1 MAGFST
7 KANKFAQNGMRF
19 LFAPELKSSFKP
31 TGGLFVGFV
40 KMVAEFLATAKLI
53 PATHRALHPATAR
66 DARMGEVL
74 ALAYSNLRQPGA
86 RPDQYIVFAALVS
99 LLGLITIMAVYT
111 AANLLFGAAHAA
123 ALSLEV
129 GPFTLSLWAEDG
141 CSGGETTSLF
151 TAPCNDMAQQ
161 WIDVLLLGVTDTWF
175 AKQIVSTP
183 VSAGLEAM
191 FATYSAAMLV
201 LGGMLVLYHMLAIVA
216 GTAQEGKFG
225 GRSMNH
231 IWAPIRLVM
240 AIGLLVPI
248 GYHGLNSGQV
258 VVVNVAKW
266 GSGLATNI
274 WIAFADSYADN
285 SGAFV
290 IAPPTPKVFNSTK
303 EALKILTCVHGLR
316 AMQEEIA
323 DAAGAATVSFGPGD
337 WINLPGSNMQIKSWD
352 YKKGTLDG
360 SYSDIQNNI
369 CGVVTTLNP
378 EYGTEVKFSQM
389 LASTGSISVSFQLR
403 QEIIS
408 VQKSSIDLLMRDDG
422 TLDKLAKDIFWAVNT
437 PNTGAMATTDFV
449 FDFNTAVSEYRTAL
463 NTSIASAVVSSGIG
477 DYRIRDDAVARGW
490 MSASVWFNTIARYN
504 AMVLDYSQEIAKV
517 YPHPD
522 KPATVFDPALI
533 NRIAVAINFI
543 DQMVQDMPML
553 ATSSST
559 EITEWAEVESAM
571 GTQGSTAMDV
581 FFNMLT
587 ANFKEIM
594 GNMYGSSK
602 DVTLDPTPMFRAMEL
617 NTANPLAELS
627 TLGHRLIGGA
637 MAIFKSMEE
646 CVSNKKADAEWGG
659 GKDNWSPTELR
670 SGSAC
675 IGQGGG
681 FGGTYF
687 MISLLSGM
695 IAAGVTLGYMLPL
708 LPFIR
713 FMFGILSWILAL
725 IETVIAIP
733 VVALAHIKMD
743 GDGLSGPMA
752 RGAYLLLLQLFLRP
766 TLMVFGLIAALLIFN
781 FMIVALNEFYTQ
793 AVSGATDSGKLGGI
807 GVVIYSVIYASLA
820 YAFANASFKAID
832 MIPNQVLLWIGGPQG
847 QTVDESHRVT
857 GAVSQV
863 ASTGGQGLSAHGI
876 GQGNAINS
884 NRIPAGAPGS
894 PEGGK

>member
-1 MAGFST
+1 MAGFSN
-7 KANKFAQNGMRF
+7 KANKFAQNSMRF

-86 RPDQYIVFAALVS
+86 RPDQYIIFAALVS

-111 AANLLFGAAHAA
+111 TATLLFGAAHAA
-123 ALSLEV
+123 ALSLDV
-129 GPFTLSLWAEDG
+129 GPFTLNLWAEDG
-141 CSGGETTSLF
+141 CSSGASTSLF

-175 AKQIVSTP
+175 ARQIVSTP

-191 FATYSAAMLV
+191 FATYSSAMLV
-201 LGGMLVLYHMLAIVA
+201 LGGLLVLYHMLAIVA
-216 GTAQEGKFG
+216 GTAQEGKLG
-225 GRSMNH
+225 GRSMNQ

-274 WIAFADSYADN
+274 WIAFANSYAAN

-303 EALKILTCVHGLR
+303 DALKILTCIQGLR

-323 DAAGAATVSFGPGD
+323 DSEGAANVSFTPSD
-337 WINLPGSNMQIKSWD
+337 WVNLPGANMQMKSWD
-352 YKKGTLDG
+352 YKKGTADG
-360 SYSDIQNNI
+360 SYSDIQSNI
-369 CGVVTTLNP
+369 CGLVTTLNP

-389 LASTGSISVSFQLR
+389 LASVGSISVSYKLR

-408 VQKSSIDLLMRDDG
+408 VQRASIDELMAEDG
-422 TLDKLAKDIFWAVNT
+422 TLNKLAKDIFWAVNS
-437 PNTGAMATTDFV
+437 PNTGAVATTDFV
-449 FDFNTAVSEYRTAL
+449 FDFNDAVSEYRTAL
-463 NTSIASAVVSSGIG
+463 NTNIASAVVSSQIG
-477 DYRIRDDAVARGW
+477 DYQIVDDAIARGW

-517 YPHPD
+517 YPYPD
-522 KPATVFDPALI
+522 KPATVFDASLI
-533 NRIAVAINFI
+533 NRIGLAISFI

-553 ATSSST
+553 ATSSSQT
-559 EITEWAEVESAM
+559 ITEWAEVDSAM
-571 GTQGSTAMDV
+571 GSQSNTAMDI

-587 ANFKEIM
+587 SNFKEVM
-594 GNMYGSSK
+594 GK
-602 DVTLDPTPMFRAMEL
+602 MFSTAPEMSIDEL
-617 NTANPLAELS
+617 SPLQFNTANPLAELS
-627 TLGHRLIGGA
+627 SVGHRMINAA
-637 MAIFKSMEE
+637 MKIFSDMDK
-646 CVSNKKADAEWGG
+646 CVGSANGTEYSKDDKLNARIQSQQSNKCL
-659 GKDNWSPTELR
+659 T
-670 SGSAC
+670 SGS
-675 IGQGGG
+675 

-687 MISLLSGM
+687 MSAMLSAVIG
-695 IAAGVTLGYMLPL
+695 AGVTLGYMLPL

-743 GDGLSGPMA
+743 GEGLSGPMA

-766 TLMVFGLIAALLIFN
+766 TLMIFGLISALLIFN
-781 FMIVALNEFYTQ
+781 FMIVVLNEFYTQ
-793 AVSGATDSGKLGGI
+793 AVAGATDSGKLGGTAL
-807 GVVIYSVIYASLA
+807 VIYSVIYASLA

-857 GAVSQV
+857 GAVGQAAHV
-863 ASTGGQGLSAHGI
+863 GGSGLSAHSL
-876 GQGNAINS
+876 GQGGSHRYIQGAS
-884 NRIPAGAPGS
+884 DDPAM
-894 PEGGK
+894 KKQ

>member
-129 GPFTLSLWAEDG
+129 GPFTLNLWAEDG

-175 AKQIVSTP
+175 AKQIVSVP
-183 VSAGLEAM
+183 VAAGLEAM
-191 FATYSAAMLV
+191 FATYSSAMLV
-201 LGGMLVLYHMLAIVA
+201 LGGLLVLYHMLAIVA
-216 GTAQEGKFG
+216 GTAQEGKLG
-225 GRSMNH
+225 GRSMNQ

-274 WIAFADSYADN
+274 WIAFANSYAAN
-285 SGAFV
+285 SGAFI
-290 IAPPTPKVFNSTK
+290 IAPPVPMVTNNVRD
-303 EALKILTCVHGLR
+303 AMKILVCMHGMRTLQ
-316 AMQEEIA
+316 QESEAA
-323 DAAGAATVSFGPGD
+323 DTSGGTRDLVIFEASD
-337 WINLPGSNMQIKSWD
+337 WINIPGDNMQQKSWD
-352 YKKGTLDG
+352 YKKSSFD
-360 SYSDIQNNI
+360 SSDKKDFEGEV
-369 CGVVTTLNP
+369 CGNVRTINP
-378 EYGTEVKFSQM
+378 TYGTTVNVGLM
-389 LASTGSISVSFQLR
+389 LGSTASIGFTYDLKQQIVTR
-403 QEIIS
+403 QKEA
-408 VQKSSIDLLMRDDG
+408 IDSLMASDG
-422 TLDKLAKDIFWAVNT
+422 TLDKLAKDFFEAVGNT
-437 PNTGAMATTDFV
+437 SNSEKTASTDFA
-449 FDFNTAVSEYRTAL
+449 FRFNDAVLEYRQTL
-463 NTSIASAVVSSGIG
+463 NEKIGAGIAATGIG
-477 DYRIRDDAVARGW
+477 DYRIVDDAIARGW

-504 AMVLDYSQEIAKV
+504 GLVLDYSQEIPKV
-517 YPHPD
+517 NATNKADEVFLSEQTARIYYALYAVD
-522 KPATVFDPALI
+522 K
-533 NRIAVAINFI
+533 
-543 DQMVQDMPML
+543 MVSELNVL
-553 ATSSST
+553 ASNSSRSI
-559 EITEWAEVESAM
+559 ESWAETSLTSAAASRSSLDYFLALFAVHYRM
-571 GTQGSTAMDV
+571 VLGGMFADNEQVDLGSA
-581 FFNMLT
+581 
-587 ANFKEIM
+587 
-594 GNMYGSSK
+594 GSAALSSMQ
-602 DVTLDPTPMFRAMEL
+602 LQ
-617 NTANPLAELS
+617 TANPLAELS
-627 TLGHRLIGGA
+627 A
-637 MAIFKSMEE
+637 
-646 CVSNKKADAEWGG
+646 
-659 GKDNWSPTELR
+659 
-670 SGSAC
+670 
-675 IGQGGG
+675 IGQRMISSAMKIFSSMDECASSYSNDQTSQQQKLAQNNACSGKSNS

-687 MISLLSGM
+687 MTAMLSSM

-743 GDGLSGPMA
+743 GEGLSGPMA

-781 FMIVALNEFYTQ
+781 FMIVVLNEFYTQ
-793 AVSGATDSGKLGGI
+793 AVAGATDGGGLNTI
-807 GVVIYSVIYASLA
+807 SLVIYTIIYASLA

-857 GAVSQV
+857 GAVSQA
-863 ASTGGQGLSAHGI
+863 ASVGGQGLSAHSI
-876 GQGNAINS
+876 GQGGGSHRYIQGAS
-884 NRIPAGAPGS
+884 DDPAMKKS
-894 PEGGK
+894 